1 MKNKILCGVIGLL
14 TIALIIEVSFV
25 KETNF
30 SFQEEQKEQEVK
42 SNMEEQKKEEPLKQT
57 TIKVYNPETKEIKE
71 MNLEDYII
79 GVVAAEMPVSFELEA
94 LKAQAVT
101 ARTFAIY
108 KKEHRAMDYDVIIG
122 VADQAYNNIEQMQNK
137 WKENFQINY
146 DKIKQAVEETL
157 GEIITYEGKTIE
169 AFYFSMSNGHT
180 ENSELVFLESL
191 PYLTSVE
198 SSWDNPSLQNYEVT
212 KTLTKEEFCTNLGIS
227 CQNIMINQINRTNSG
242 RVLTITI
249 NNQDFKGTDI
259 RKKLNLRSTDFDIMV
274 NDVINITTRGYGHG
288 VGMSQYGANGMAKEG
303 SNYTDILNHYY
314 QNIEISK
321 I

>member
-1 MKNKILCGVIGLL
+1 MKNKILIGIIVVLS
-14 TIALIIEVSFV
+14 IGLIIEVSLK

-30 SFQEEQKEQEVK
+30 SFSNEENEV
-42 SNMEEQKKEEPLKQT
+42 EEPPIEEKNQEQPTIHL
-57 TIKVYNPETKEIKE
+57 IKVYNPETKEITE

-101 ARTFAIY
+101 ARTFALY

-122 VADQAYNNIEQMQNK
+122 VADQAYNNIEQMKNK
-137 WKENFQINY
+137 WKDNFETNY
-146 DKIKQAVEETL
+146 EKVKQAVTNTS
-157 GEIITYEGKTIE
+157 GEIITYQGKTIE
-169 AFYFSMSNGHT
+169 AFYFSMSNGYT

-198 SSWDNPSLQNYEVT
+198 SYWDNPSLQNYEVS
-212 KTLTKEEFCTNLGIS
+212 KILTKEEFCTSLTIS
-227 CQNIMINQINRTNSG
+227 CQNITIDNINRTNSG
-242 RVLTITI
+242 RVLTLTI
-249 NNQDFKGTDI
+249 GGQNFKGTEI
-259 RKKLNLRSTDFDIMV
+259 RTRLNLRSTDFDIQI
-274 NDVINITTRGYGHG
+274 NDNITITTRGYGHG

-303 SNYTDILNHYY
+303 KNYLDIINHYY